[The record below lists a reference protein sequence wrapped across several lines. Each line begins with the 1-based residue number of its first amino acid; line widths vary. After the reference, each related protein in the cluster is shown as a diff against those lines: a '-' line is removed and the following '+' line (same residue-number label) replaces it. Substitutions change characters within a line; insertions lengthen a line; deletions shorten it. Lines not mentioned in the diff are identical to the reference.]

1 MTLVQ
6 IAGTWVDW
14 AELSALI
21 EDRKQT
27 PTGQAINV
35 QIGPGDTISNIPVF
49 MDFWWHQIHE
59 GESHGAG
66 YYTTTVGTIS
76 FGLTVPVYTN
86 TIQAPHLIFHAQIY
100 EGAGQLS
107 LFEGSTFTGGT
118 PVLAYNRNRNNA
130 TVPKMTIVS
139 GVTVTAAGTRL
150 PYTQFVGASQK
161 TSGESRSLDE
171 IVLKSNTIYTVVFEE
186 LSPITRLAMHFEW
199 YEDLG
204 V

>member
-1 MTLVQ
+1 MTKIQ
-6 IAGTWVDW
+6 IAGMIVDW
-14 AELSALI
+14 PDPISGAV
-21 EDRKQT
+21 
-27 PTGQAINV
+27 TGEKGLRV
-35 QIGPGDTISNIPVF
+35 YIGPTDPISDIPVVMEF
-49 MDFWWHQIHE
+49 GQHQVHE

-66 YYTTTVGTIS
+66 FYTTTVATIS

-100 EGAGQLS
+100 EGAGMLS

-118 PVLAYNRNRNNA
+118 PVLDYNRNRNSA
-130 TVPKMTIVS
+130 TVPGMTIKS

-186 LSPITRLAMHFEW
+186 LSPITRLALHFEW